1 MKKHLL
7 PALLFFI
14 MSFTAFAQE
23 TLITGIIT
31 NEKEEALPGATIYIK
46 QKSFGTGADIDGNF
60 VLKNVQPGD
69 TLVFSYVGY
78 AKQQVVFREEKD
90 YKIRLKGGGLDLPE
104 VIVTFNK
111 YITSG
116 ELIYC
121 PQLLVEQNL
130 RKMRDL
136 RVMQEHDLPEFP
148 FFIFPNPTNGAFTVT
163 HEAPLN
169 TLSIT
174 NANGQILKTFTDLNE
189 NQASLDISAY
199 PSGTYFVIR
208 RDSQGNSS
216 TVKIILTT
224 NFQR

>member
-31 NEKEEALPGATIYIK
+31 NKENEPLIGANIYVK
-46 QKSFGTGADIDGNF
+46 QKSLGTGADMDGNF

-69 TLVFSYVGY
+69 TLVFSYIGY
-78 AKQQVVFREEKD
+78 EKQEIVFEEEKD

-104 VIVTFNK
+104 VVVTFNNH
-111 YITSG
+111 ITSHRIDVCYP
-116 ELIYC
+116 LF
-121 PQLLVEQNL
+121 VEQNL
-130 RKMRDL
+130 GEIRDI

-148 FFIFPNPTNGAFTVT
+148 FSIFPNPTNGAFTVT

-169 TLSIT
+169 TLSIA
-174 NANGQILKTFTDLNE
+174 NANGQILKTFTDLNK

-208 RDSQGNSS
+208 RDSQGNAS
-216 TVKIILTT
+216 TVKIILTH
-224 NFQR
+224 